1 MEPRTPAVA
10 LAGLALVVAGCGGE
24 AETQT
29 VTVTETVTETV
40 EAEGPDDRAYML
52 AEDVC
57 RSVPQQMVAPFI
69 GADPDDPDSMA
80 DAFGRMARPELQ
92 DAARDGCRAGLD

>member
-1 MEPRTPAVA
+1 MN
-10 LAGLALVVAGCGGE
+10 
-24 AETQT
+24 
-29 VTVTETVTETV
+29 
-40 EAEGPDDRAYML
+40 
-52 AEDVC
+52 
-57 RSVPQQMVAPFI
+57 